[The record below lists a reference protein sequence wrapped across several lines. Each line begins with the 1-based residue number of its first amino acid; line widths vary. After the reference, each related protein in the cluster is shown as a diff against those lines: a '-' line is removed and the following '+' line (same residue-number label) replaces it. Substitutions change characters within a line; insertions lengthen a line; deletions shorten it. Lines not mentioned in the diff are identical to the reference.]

1 MTLVRRVVGAGTALA
16 ALIGAPLL
24 VSSAAGSTVTG
35 GALTVSRTSGLP
47 GESLTV
53 QVTGLPGAAARTAR
67 LERCVAYS
75 DSPTWAV
82 CTYWVEV
89 MTTTTADHA
98 ATFNTRVHA
107 MQRNRYR
114 VVAPGSSTTATVITP
129 NKPVDGLQQ
138 EATISLPRTTTAGST
153 AKVWIGPGT
162 GPVRVG
168 RGLVLQRRN
177 ADGTWTQVGD
187 VVPASST
194 GKAIIYLPLPTAGTW
209 TYRAVAQTWAPAG
222 QNTRVGWFPSFPATV
237 VVS

>member
-1 MTLVRRVVGAGTALA
+1 MKAARRVVGASTALA
-16 ALIGAPLL
+16 AILGAPLL

-35 GALTVSRTSGLP
+35 GTLAVSRTSGMP

-53 QVTGLPGAAARTAR
+53 TVTDLPGAAARAAR
-67 LERCVAYS
+67 LERCVAYTDGS
-75 DSPTWAV
+75 WTT

-89 MTTTTADHA
+89 ATITTADHA

-162 GPVRVG
+162 GPVRAG
-168 RGLVLQRRN
+168 RGLALQQRN
-177 ADGTWTQVGD
+177 ADGSWTQVGD

-222 QNTRVGWFPSFPATV
+222 QDTRVGWFPSFPATV